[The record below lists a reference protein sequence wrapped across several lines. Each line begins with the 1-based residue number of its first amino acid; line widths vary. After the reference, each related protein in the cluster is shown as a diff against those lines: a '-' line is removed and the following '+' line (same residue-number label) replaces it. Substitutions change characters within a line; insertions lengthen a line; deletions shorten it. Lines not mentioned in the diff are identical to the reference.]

1 MNTRLEKART
11 DISSAKSEVIIGF
24 DQPFFIIGERIN
36 PTGRKLLTKEIEA
49 LTQHIEKV
57 ETAVEPRFQDHF
69 LKAIAIPYDTE
80 SSPHLE
86 RIVDM
91 PKPAGV
97 MNNGK
102 PDANVSRRQQ
112 RKMRLTGA

>member
-24 DQPFFIIGERIN
+24 DQPFVIIGERIN

-69 LKAIAIPYDTE
+69 LKAIAIRSLFLPFQYAVSVPQSLWSTTCGTDT
-80 SSPHLE
+80 
-86 RIVDM
+86 
-91 PKPAGV
+91 AY
-97 MNNGK
+97 
-102 PDANVSRRQQ
+102 
-112 RKMRLTGA
+112 